1 MNELKFVVDRFS
13 GPGCVLRLQE
23 VSWET
28 CILLYTVRVQG
39 AEAPYY
45 ERVEDFLGFGG
56 IRIEDDMLVTE
67 DGARILGPDIPK
79 APGEVADRAGSSRTA

>member
-1 MNELKFVVDRFS
+1 ME
-13 GPGCVLRLQE
+13 PGCYFIPPLIKQWRE
-23 VSWET
+23 ERRHERF
-28 CILLYTVRVQG
+28 IN
-39 AEAPYY
+39 Y

-79 APGEVADRAGSSRTA
+79 APGEVADRAGSSRAA